1 MNESVEQVKATLE
14 AAKGQILSAITSLGI
29 KVDELQQRVIDG
41 GNAVDAL
48 REMKETVDAF
58 KAQVTDGL
66 GAAAEGY
73 LAEPAP
79 APVEPPVE

>member
-14 AAKGQILSAITSLGI
+14 AAKGQILSAVTVLGV
-29 KVDELQQRVIDG
+29 KVDELQQRVLDG
-41 GNAVDAL
+41 GNAVDAM

-66 GAAAEGY
+66 AATAEGY
-73 LAEPAP
+73 LAEPA
-79 APVEPPVE
+79 APDAPPVE